1 MLYLVG
7 GFLCQRHDEVRDLI
21 AKLLT
26 EVCGD
31 VRKEPKL
38 QSLSGEQ
45 FKYKSATKDDQAAL
59 DVSALGFWTRGQRTF
74 FDIRIFDPMAA
85 SHFNQNLPSVH
96 KKVEKEK
103 MRKYGERIIGVEQG
117 SFTPLIFSIQ
127 GGMSP
132 QTQMFFKR
140 LVDLMVTKKQGT
152 RAFFMSWLRCRM
164 SFSLL
169 RSALLC
175 LRGERTRRVEDISTL
190 AYDEVVMS
198 SKIKN

>member
-1 MLYLVG
+1 
-7 GFLCQRHDEVRDLI
+7 
-21 AKLLT
+21 
-26 EVCGD
+26 
-31 VRKEPKL
+31 
-38 QSLSGEQ
+38 
-45 FKYKSATKDDQAAL
+45 
-59 DVSALGFWTRGQRTF
+59 
-74 FDIRIFDPMAA
+74 
-85 SHFNQNLPSVH
+85 
-96 KKVEKEK
+96 